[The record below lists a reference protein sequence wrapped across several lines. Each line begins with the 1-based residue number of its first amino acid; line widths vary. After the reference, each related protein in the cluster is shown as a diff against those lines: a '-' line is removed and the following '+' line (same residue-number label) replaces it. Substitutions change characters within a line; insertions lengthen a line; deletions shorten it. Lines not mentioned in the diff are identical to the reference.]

1 MEAGTTAQGVRERGD
16 AQGSSGTVVAEGQAP
31 GIVAG
36 LGQTFT
42 RGVTAGLF
50 SGLFFLLAQ
59 MGWAVERLEKPAVAP
74 LLDISTV
81 FNNTDVPAVTP
92 ENVVIGLVTHLCLS
106 MIFGLVFAL
115 IVVPLLR
122 NTALLVAGGLAYGL
136 IVYVFNIQILGR
148 FIFEW
153 FTNPNGPPQIF
164 EIFVHALFGLL
175 LVPFFIGAAQR
186 VRARAA

>member
-50 SGLFFLLAQ
+50 AGLLFVLAQ

-74 LLDISTV
+74 FLDMSTV

-92 ENVVIGLVTHLCLS
+92 ENVVIGLITHLSLS
-106 MIFGLVFAL
+106 MVFGIVFAL
-115 IVVPLLR
+115 LFVPLLR
-122 NTALLVAGGLAYGL
+122 RTPLLIAGGLAFGL
-136 IVYVFNIQILGR
+136 LLYVVNIQILGR

-186 VRARAA
+186 VRAPAA